1 MITELLPGK
10 ILPFVICMLNA
21 RTRGLGHLSL
31 TKGDHYWAE
40 VQGNNNM
47 LMKHVVKLVETLRG
61 QVQVR
66 KTKNYLWQ
74 VQMS

>member
-31 TKGDHYWAE
+31 TQGDHYWAE
-40 VQGNNNM
+40 VHNM